1 MERVLAEAL
10 LSQSQDLRVLLRA
23 LCVWE
28 SPTPAERV
36 ETLRFLLQRLEEEQE
51 GGGVTS
57 SRPAAPLLQEA
68 VREVAT
74 GHLVPLLQGLR
85 GSQAGA
91 PAGESSAPRDR
102 RRRVLRAA
110 GGALRSCA
118 RLSGGPQLAAGLVH
132 EALLDLLAL
141 RPSAGPEE
149 EKEEEARAASGERGG
164 LGAEEAVEVLVA
176 VGPCLRPREDRALLE
191 RVARVALA
199 VALGD
204 EDDEE
209 PGVAALVAGRLLPAL
224 GRSSA
229 VALRAL
235 WDGLLPRPEEE
246 EEPEPGGRGPVPHA
260 PRVARLLLV
269 LSALAERLLPTPGV
283 GGAWGAPEEEV
294 PDAWRCHGF
303 WRAVQAGLVHADGLT
318 RKRARYLLQRAVEAS
333 AGLGAECSCRARDA
347 NEPSLFWWLDKK
359 KGQLLKFWENYIL
372 IMETLEGNQIHVIKP
387 VLPKLNS
394 LFDCAVSE
402 EKACWLLHPSWHMC
416 IYKRMFESEN
426 KTLTKEG
433 IMHFLELCETKG
445 LPGAPGFSEFIIGPL
460 MEALSESSLYSRS
473 PEHKTGSC
481 SPLGMKLQTFL
492 VTYVSLLSEDKK
504 SSFLLKF
511 IKKMTSRH
519 WCAVPILFLSRALAH
534 IPPCKV
540 LGVEGLLAL
549 RDVLQC
555 TMITHQILLRG
566 AAQCYL
572 LQTAMNLIDV
582 EKVSFSDVSNF
593 LMSLRQEES
602 LGRGTALWTEL
613 CDWLRVNENYF
624 GEIPSCIG
632 FSGRCSLRV
641 YVQSLVQDYIKSPTM
656 ERGNCFMPDWYEAK
670 LVAMMILLAADVEEM
685 KNKYSERKK
694 TQNELKVVLHPLMD
708 VLMKLGTNAY
718 IPLLKT
724 DKCLQLLLKLLQTCS
739 LKGSLTHDDGV
750 LTVLQN
756 SVMSTAE
763 SISEFLVRRL
773 TANELSTVSDLERCH
788 LYLTM
793 LSELVNLHGKVGWK
807 NSDSIWRFIS
817 LLKNASILHLQ
828 DISSEKEPKLGKQIQ
843 KVVSMACLSVVC
855 GILSQQS
862 DLHLDFLDTEIL
874 ENFISSFHLNQI
886 VRKPHA
892 EEQNS
897 LFEESSSQGWG
908 RVVAQYIH
916 DQWLCLSFLLNKYH
930 TLIPTTEGEM
940 EPFLHVIPKPV
951 GILQSALEALTI
963 LPSDQVLPVFHC
975 MKILVPKLLYSS
987 ESLCIESFDMAWK
1000 IIYSL
1005 SNTQLIFWSNLKAFV
1020 QFVFD
1025 IRVLAVAA
1033 RIKGQ
1038 AYSKIKEIIY
1048 KIIEMSTTKTGVL
1061 NILISYCCRSW
1072 IVPTSDDLTLSQDP
1086 FSSARDY
1093 IELIIEGCIFGTVFR
1108 RDQRLIQNVQTF
1120 IENLGHGC
1128 AANVVTENTN
1138 RDDHYVRVCT
1148 IKFLCLLDGSN
1159 ISHKMFIEDLAIKLL
1174 DKDEL
1179 VSRSRTRYYV
1189 NSLQHRVKN
1198 RVWQTLLVLFPKFD
1212 QNFLDQIIDKI
1223 FEAGFV
1229 NNQASIKYLIEWI
1242 IILILHKF
1250 PQFLPKFWNCFC
1262 YGEEKLKMSVC
1273 TFLSVLSHLDIII
1286 QNISEMKPVLKQALT
1301 VVLQWCFNHNFSVR
1315 LYALLA
1321 LKKIWAMCKALHVEE
1336 FDALTAVI
1344 ESSLHQVENMHG
1356 AGNAKKNW
1364 QRIQEHFFFATF
1376 HPLKDYSLETIF
1388 YTLPRLSEL
1397 VEDEWITI
1405 GKFTKFTDIP
1415 IDSAFQ
1421 WYLSQ
1426 TELCELKPSDWS
1438 QEDIGSNSVE
1448 GDSQSEWIDVQKKM
1462 IPWKNNVLD
1471 LGLDLVFQDRAAKLG
1486 KSISRLIVVASLI
1499 DKPTNLG
1506 GLCRTC
1512 EIFGAS
1518 ALVVGSLHY
1527 ISDKQFQHLSVSA
1540 EQWLPLVEV
1549 KPLQLVDYLQKK
1561 KTEGY
1566 TTIGVEQTAKSS
1578 DLTEYCFPEKS
1589 LLLLGN
1595 EREGIPANLIQHLDV
1610 CVEIPQHGIIRSLNV
1625 HALQRLEDAEK
1636 ICTGR
1641 SSSLGALS
1649 TNGRK
1654 ELQLEVCENEVVIH
1668 FYSSSQM
1675 CPGGWVGRSS
1685 SNSYLQDSPSP
1696 NSIKVKNICS
1706 IYTLFS
1712 RLS

>member
-1 MERVLAEAL
+1 MERVLAQAL
-10 LSQSQDLRVLLRA
+10 LSQSPDPRA
-23 LCVWE
+23 LLGAFCVWE
-28 SPTPAERV
+28 SPVPAERV

-51 GGGVTS
+51 VGS
-57 SRPAAPLLQEA
+57 NASARPATQLLQEA

-74 GHLVPLLQGLR
+74 GHLVPLLRGLR
-85 GSQAGA
+85 ACRTGA
-91 PAGESSAPRDR
+91 PAGEPSTPRDR

-118 RLSGGPQLAAGLVH
+118 RLSGCPQLAVGLVQ
-132 EALLDLLAL
+132 EALCDLLSP
-141 RPSAGPEE
+141 RPA
-149 EKEEEARAASGERGG
+149 
-164 LGAEEAVEVLVA
+164 LGAEEAIEVLVA
-176 VGPCLRPREDRALLE
+176 LGPCLRPQEDRVLLE
-191 RVARVALA
+191 HLAREALA

-209 PGVAALVAGRLLPAL
+209 SGGEDGAATLVAARLLPAL
-224 GRSSA
+224 GRSCA
-229 VALRAL
+229 AALQVL
-235 WDGLLPRPEEE
+235 WDGLLPLEK
-246 EEPEPGGRGPVPHA
+246 EEPERLDSA
-260 PRVARLLLV
+260 PLALRVDRRLLV
-269 LSALAERLLPTPGV
+269 LSNLAEKLLPTPGV
-283 GGAWGAPEEEV
+283 GGAWDAPEEEM
-294 PDAWRCHGF
+294 PDARRCSRF
-303 WRAVQAGLVHADGLT
+303 WRAVQAGLVQADGLT

-333 AGLGAECSCRARDA
+333 AGLGTECSSGAPDA
-347 NEPSLFWWLDKK
+347 NEPSLFWWSEKK
-359 KGQLLKFWENYIL
+359 KEEFLKFWENYIL
-372 IMETLEGNQIHVIKP
+372 IMETLEGNQEQGK
-387 VLPKLNS
+387 K
-394 LFDCAVSE
+394 D
-402 EKACWLLHPSWHMC
+402 
-416 IYKRMFESEN
+416 
-426 KTLTKEG
+426 
-433 IMHFLELCETKG
+433 
-445 LPGAPGFSEFIIGPL
+445 
-460 MEALSESSLYSRS
+460 RS
-473 PEHKTGSC
+473 PIRSPGHKIGSC

-492 VTYVSLLSEDKK
+492 VTYVSLLSEDIK

-534 IPPCKV
+534 IPRCKV

-624 GEIPSCIG
+624 GEICNCID
-632 FSGRCSLRV
+632 FSGRSSLNV
-641 YVQSLVQDYIKSPTM
+641 YVQSLVQDYIKSPTL
-656 ERGNCFMPDWYEAK
+656 ETGGNCFMPDWYEAK
-670 LVAMMILLAADVEEM
+670 LVALMILLAADVEEM

-694 TQNELKVVLHPLMD
+694 TQNELKAFLHPLMD
-708 VLMKLGTNAY
+708 SLMKLGTNAY

-724 DKCLQLLLKLLQTCS
+724 DKCLQLLLKLLHTSS
-739 LKGSLTHDDGV
+739 LKSPLVQDDGV
-750 LTVLQN
+750 LTLLQN
-756 SVMSTAE
+756 SVMCTTE
-763 SISEFLVRRL
+763 SIFEFIVRRL
-773 TANELSTVSDLERCH
+773 TASELKTVSDLERCH
-788 LYLTM
+788 LYLTI
-793 LSELVNLHGKVGWK
+793 LNELVNLHGKIGWK
-807 NSDSIWRFIS
+807 NNNSIWRFIS

-828 DISSEKEPKLGKQIQ
+828 DVNSEKEPILGKQIQ
-843 KVVSMACLSVVC
+843 KVVSMECLAMVC
-855 GILSQQS
+855 GILSQKS
-862 DLHLDFLDTEIL
+862 GLHLDSLDIGIL
-874 ENFISSFHLNQI
+874 ERFISSFHLNQI
-886 VRKPHA
+886 VRKPHS
-892 EEQNS
+892 EEQNRFVHLFLLKI
-897 LFEESSSQGWG
+897 LFEESSSSQGWG
-908 RVVAQYIH
+908 RIVAQYVH

-930 TLIPTTEGEM
+930 TLIPNTEDEM
-940 EPFLHVIPKPV
+940 LESFLHVSKPV
-951 GILQSALEALTI
+951 STLQSALEALTI

-975 MKILVPKLLYSS
+975 MKILVPKLLCSS

-1025 IRVLAVAA
+1025 IRVLTVAA
-1033 RIKGQ
+1033 RTKGR

-1048 KIIEMSTTKTGVL
+1048 KIIEMSTTKTGVF
-1061 NILISYCCRSW
+1061 NILINYCCQSW
-1072 IVPTSDDLTLSQDP
+1072 IVPTSDDLTLSQDQ
-1086 FSSARDY
+1086 FFNARDY
-1093 IELIIEGCIFGTVFR
+1093 IELIIEGCIFGNVFR
-1108 RDQRLIQNVQTF
+1108 RDQRLIQDVQAF
-1120 IENLGHGC
+1120 IENLGHEC
-1128 AANVVTENTN
+1128 AANIVTENTN
-1138 RDDHYVRVCT
+1138 RDDHYVRVCA

-1174 DKDEL
+1174 DKDVL
-1179 VSRSRTRYYV
+1179 VSRSKTRYYV

-1198 RVWQTLLVLFPKFD
+1198 RVWQALLVLFPKFD
-1212 QNFLDQIIDKI
+1212 QNFLDKIIGKI

-1262 YGEEKLKMSVC
+1262 YGEEKLKMSIC

-1286 QNISEMKPVLKQALT
+1286 QNISDMKPVLKQALT

-1321 LKKIWAMCKALHVEE
+1321 LKKIWAMCKTLHVEE

-1405 GKFTKFTDIP
+1405 SKFIKFTDIP

-1438 QEDIGSNSVE
+1438 QQDIGSNSVD
-1448 GDSQSEWIDVQKKM
+1448 GDNQSEWIDVQKKM
-1462 IPWKNNVLD
+1462 IPWKNNVPD
-1471 LGLDLVFQDRAAKLG
+1471 LELELIFPDRAAKLG

-1518 ALVVGSLHY
+1518 VLVVGSLHC
-1527 ISDKQFQHLSVSA
+1527 INDKQFQHLSVSA

-1595 EREGIPANLIQHLDV
+1595 EREGIPANLIQHVDV

-1625 HALQRLEDAEK
+1625 HV
-1636 ICTGR
+1636 
-1641 SSSLGALS
+1641 SGALLIWEY
-1649 TNGRK
+1649 TR
-1654 ELQLEVCENEVVIH
+1654 QQI
-1668 FYSSSQM
+1668 
-1675 CPGGWVGRSS
+1675 
-1685 SNSYLQDSPSP
+1685 
-1696 NSIKVKNICS
+1696 IKQRDLK
-1706 IYTLFS
+1706 
-1712 RLS
+1712 

>member
-1 MERVLAEAL
+1 MPSLVNI
-10 LSQSQDLRVLLRA
+10 LRLVVHKND
-23 LCVWE
+23 CI
-28 SPTPAERV
+28 
-36 ETLRFLLQRLEEEQE
+36 FLIL
-51 GGGVTS
+51 
-57 SRPAAPLLQEA
+57 
-68 VREVAT
+68 
-74 GHLVPLLQGLR
+74 
-85 GSQAGA
+85 
-91 PAGESSAPRDR
+91 
-102 RRRVLRAA
+102 
-110 GGALRSCA
+110 
-118 RLSGGPQLAAGLVH
+118 
-132 EALLDLLAL
+132 
-141 RPSAGPEE
+141 
-149 EKEEEARAASGERGG
+149 
-164 LGAEEAVEVLVA
+164 
-176 VGPCLRPREDRALLE
+176 
-191 RVARVALA
+191 
-199 VALGD
+199 
-204 EDDEE
+204 
-209 PGVAALVAGRLLPAL
+209 
-224 GRSSA
+224 
-229 VALRAL
+229 
-235 WDGLLPRPEEE
+235 
-246 EEPEPGGRGPVPHA
+246 
-260 PRVARLLLV
+260 
-269 LSALAERLLPTPGV
+269 
-283 GGAWGAPEEEV
+283 
-294 PDAWRCHGF
+294 
-303 WRAVQAGLVHADGLT
+303 
-318 RKRARYLLQRAVEAS
+318 
-333 AGLGAECSCRARDA
+333 
-347 NEPSLFWWLDKK
+347 EPSLFWWSDKK
-359 KGQLLKFWENYIL
+359 KEELLKFWENYIL

-394 LFDCAVSE
+394 LFDFAVSV

-416 IYKRMFESEN
+416 IYRRMFESEN

-433 IMHFLELCETKG
+433 IIHFLELYETKS

-473 PEHKTGSC
+473 PGHKIGSC

-492 VTYVSLLSEDKK
+492 VTYVSLLSEDIK

-534 IPPCKV
+534 IPRCKM

-613 CDWLRVNENYF
+613 CDWLRVNEKYF
-624 GEIPSCIG
+624 GEIPDYIG
-632 FSGRCSLRV
+632 FSGRCSLNV
-641 YVQSLVQDYIKSPTM
+641 YVQCLVQDYIKSSVL
-656 ERGNCFMPDWYEAK
+656 ERENCFMPDWYEAK
-670 LVAMMILLAADVEEM
+670 LVAVMILLAADVEEM
-685 KNKYSERKK
+685 KNKYSERKN
-694 TQNELKVVLHPLMD
+694 TQNELKTFLQPLMD

-739 LKGSLTHDDGV
+739 LKDSLTQDDGV
-750 LTVLQN
+750 LTLLQN
-756 SVMSTAE
+756 SVMATTE
-763 SISEFLVRRL
+763 SIFEFIVRRL
-773 TANELSTVSDLERCH
+773 TASELSTVSDLERSH
-788 LYLTM
+788 LYLTI
-793 LSELVNLHGKVGWK
+793 LSELVNLHGKIGWN
-807 NSDSIWRFIS
+807 NSNSIWGFVS
-817 LLKNASILHLQ
+817 LLNNASILHLQ
-828 DISSEKEPKLGKQIQ
+828 DVNSEKDLKLGKQIQ
-843 KVVSMACLSVVC
+843 KVVSMECLAVVC
-855 GILSQQS
+855 GILSQKS
-862 DLHLDFLDTEIL
+862 DLHLDSLDIGIL
-874 ENFISSFHLNQI
+874 EKFISSFHLNQI

-897 LFEESSSQGWG
+897 LFEESSSSQGWG
-908 RVVAQYIH
+908 RVVAQYVH

-930 TLIPTTEGEM
+930 DLTPATEVEM
-940 EPFLHVIPKPV
+940 LEPFLQVALKP
-951 GILQSALEALTI
+951 GSILQSAIEALTI

-975 MKILVPKLLYSS
+975 MKILVPKLLCSS

-1000 IIYSL
+1000 IISSL
-1005 SNTQLIFWSNLKAFV
+1005 SNTQLTFWSNLKAFV

-1025 IRVLAVAA
+1025 IRVLTVAA
-1033 RIKGQ
+1033 KIKGQ
-1038 AYSKIKEIIY
+1038 AFSKIKEIMY
-1048 KIIEMSTTKTGVL
+1048 KIIEMSTTKTGVF

-1072 IVPTSDDLTLSQDP
+1072 IVPSSADLTLSQDL

-1093 IELIIEGCIFGTVFR
+1093 IELVIEGCIFGTVFR
-1108 RDQRLIQNVQTF
+1108 RDQRLIQDVQAY
-1120 IENLGHGC
+1120 IENLGCKC
-1128 AANVVTENTN
+1128 AANIVTENTN
-1138 RDDHYVRVCT
+1138 RDDHYVRVCA

-1159 ISHKMFIEDLAIKLL
+1159 VSHKMFIEDLAIKLL

-1198 RVWQTLLVLFPKFD
+1198 RVWQTLLVLFPQFD
-1212 QNFLDQIIDKI
+1212 QNFLDQIIGKI

-1262 YGEEKLKMSVC
+1262 YGEEKLKMSIC

-1286 QNISEMKPVLKQALT
+1286 QNMSDMKPALKQALT
-1301 VVLQWCFNHNFSVR
+1301 VVLQWCFNYNFSVR

-1344 ESSLHQVENMHG
+1344 ESSLHQVETMHG

-1376 HPLKDYSLETIF
+1376 HPLKDYNLETIF
-1388 YTLPRLSEL
+1388 YTLPRLSDL

-1405 GKFTKFTDIP
+1405 NKFIKFTDIP
-1415 IDSAFQ
+1415 IDSAFH

-1426 TELCELKPSDWS
+1426 TELHELKPSDWS
-1438 QEDIGSNSVE
+1438 QQDIGSNSIE
-1448 GDSQSEWIDVQKKM
+1448 GDNQSEWIDVQKKM
-1462 IPWKNNVLD
+1462 IPWKNNVSNLE
-1471 LGLDLVFQDRAAKLG
+1471 LDLVFQDRAAKLG

-1518 ALVVGSLHY
+1518 ALVVGSLHC
-1527 ISDKQFQHLSVSA
+1527 INDKQFQHLSVSA

-1549 KPLQLVDYLQKK
+1549 KPHQLVDYLQKK

-1625 HALQRLEDAEK
+1625 HV
-1636 ICTGR
+1636 
-1641 SSSLGALS
+1641 SGALLIWEY
-1649 TNGRK
+1649 TR
-1654 ELQLEVCENEVVIH
+1654 Q
-1668 FYSSSQM
+1668 QM
-1675 CPGGWVGRSS
+1675 VK
-1685 SNSYLQDSPSP
+1685 QKD
-1696 NSIKVKNICS
+1696 IK
-1706 IYTLFS
+1706 
-1712 RLS
+1712 